1 MLWLSWTTAGPS
13 LLLLCVILAWWYTE
27 PKTAQ
32 LNSIVLVGCF
42 FFFGAVNP
50 ELARAIPVNVFQYC
64 ASTLLLLQLDS
75 FLAGFVASNA
85 RMLFTG
91 AAVVWLLRRASQ
103 TLWKPVPELIGILG
117 LEVPDS
123 PDVSLTG
130 IAADKA
136 TLTWTRAQP
145 SRPVQKFLIQV
156 NGVNVGEIASN
167 QDNFIIVSGL
177 KPDHFYNVRVIAV
190 GANNFQAGS
199 RVIRLRTFARDGR
212 PQLGN
217 ARLPSNFTPDEQG
230 LSSQTEVVDENGAP
244 RSPVPAV
251 ETAAVSEAP
260 PQVVTREAN
269 PSSVPGMRR
278 NTVGRRHSPSVA
290 AMDQPP
296 PPPPPEA
303 EVAEP
308 TDAQMDVLGEK
319 YKALLR
325 ETEDLTE
332 MMAKEEEDH
341 RQTLSEME
349 AEKQEKKKEQKKK
362 EEHTERLRREQG
374 TTERLMRN
382 ALQRKSQKEK
392 LLKEKQTERT
402 KLGERVA
409 HFEKGIEEMRKDQ
422 ESFAKEKEKMEEEKN
437 GQEDCFRGEVMIL
450 STECSNMEAELK
462 ERRAQVKELEDARKK
477 LPGGEDD
484 AEWREQDA
492 EARRE
497 WNRRERELHATLD
510 YENKRTRQLD
520 ESTLGISTQ
529 LQQMQQLQ
537 QREFFAQSNPSA
549 VEFGDGLSSQMK
561 RRSRNGNSMS
571 GVAVGPSPA
580 MNAVYPVSE
589 VTGAPVPGFSASRLS
604 GPPGF
609 AHIPFMTL
617 PADAPAELGMSRED
631 AIRALAGDAPLSPTA
646 KALLPSHIF
655 MDMDD
660 DDPSPDQSPFV
671 PPRRLGSPVNDPQSP
686 GSNSNKSM
694 SMLSSPRGS
703 THNLPFPQ
711 HGEPGD
717 RRPLR
722 SARDLGAPL
731 SSPPLPAAQPE
742 GKGSSLASL
751 LEFQRSRGSKPSE
764 MEGPA
769 LGSLKPG
776 QSQSF
781 PRQSDEPE
789 SLVNKRKL
797 SLSSWNGM
805 FNRNSAG
812 PELLQDARIPPTST
826 SNTGRFSARSIFPF
840 GGSRATSGVFHERD
854 PSSPRPA
861 STASSDLPRPSTEGT
876 SGIWG
881 PHPADMHVI
890 VGKTWPWSPPEHG
903 WSRNPSRRPSIHGSP
918 SVLKTTLASADDE
931 ILDEEALMKHGALPS
946 QVGVIGSR
954 PPGTKTSLKTLNPA
968 APTFMTTL
976 LFKSSKDKSK
986 DGKGKDKDKGK
997 TNESSMSLVGET
1009 SPSDSRVSRDGM
1021 SVHTETSV
1029 SESRESLTLDTSLS
1043 NTLPDGGLGSATPG
1057 SFKESVHPDNVVKKL
1072 FRKSSS
1078 SKFSFTSRLSKKGPG
1093 SVSANSDTHGRSSIG
1108 DLDDAGLSATS
1119 GLSPDNFGGHA
1130 FGGGGG
1136 GGGGDSSP
1144 SAAAMLGRGADSV
1157 TSSPSLGPSKFAG
1170 SSRDKE
1176 GSSSSSSGAAK
1187 DRPESRM
1194 SSSHRWFSMKKK
1206 GKEKESLEIDRAS
1219 VADSDAATPVT
1230 ERTSRDI

>member
-13 LLLLCVILAWWYTE
+13 LLLLCAIVAWWFTE

-32 LNSIVLVGCF
+32 LNFIVLVGCF
-42 FFFGAVNP
+42 FFFWAVDP
-50 ELARAIPVNVFQYC
+50 QLARDVPVNAFHYC
-64 ASTLLLLQLDS
+64 AGTLRLLKVDS

-251 ETAAVSEAP
+251 ETAAVSEAA
-260 PQVVTREAN
+260 PQASTREVN

-290 AMDQPP
+290 TMDQPP
-296 PPPPPEA
+296 PLPPPPPEA
-303 EVAEP
+303 EAAEP
-308 TDAQMDVLGEK
+308 TDAQMDLLGEK

-325 ETEDLTE
+325 ETEELAE
-332 MMAKEEEDH
+332 MMAREEEDH

-362 EEHTERLRREQG
+362 EEHTEKLRREQG

-392 LLKEKQTERT
+392 LLKEKQMERA
-402 KLGERVA
+402 KLAERVA
-409 HFEKGIEEMRKDQ
+409 NFEKGIEEMRRDQ
-422 ESFAKEKEKMEEEKN
+422 ASFAKEKEKLQAEKKS
-437 GQEDCFRGEVMIL
+437 QENSFRSEVRAL

-497 WNRRERELHATLD
+497 WSRRERELHATLD

-537 QREFFAQSNPSA
+537 QREFFAQSNSSA

-561 RRSRNGNSMS
+561 RRSRTGNSMS
-571 GVAVGPSPA
+571 GVAVDP
-580 MNAVYPVSE
+580 
-589 VTGAPVPGFSASRLS
+589 
-604 GPPGF
+604 
-609 AHIPFMTL
+609 
-617 PADAPAELGMSRED
+617 GMSRED
-631 AIRALAGDAPLSPTA
+631 AIRALTGDAPLSPTA

-655 MDMDD
+655 LDMDE
-660 DDPSPDQSPFV
+660 DDPSPDESPFV
-671 PPRRLGSPVNDPQSP
+671 PPRRLGSPANDPQSP
-686 GSNSNKSM
+686 GSTSNKSM

-711 HGEPGD
+711 YGEPGD
-717 RRPLR
+717 RRSLI
-722 SARDLGAPL
+722 SARDLGPPPL
-731 SSPPLPAAQPE
+731 SSPPLPIAQPE

-751 LEFQRSRGSKPSE
+751 LKFQRSRGSKPPE

-789 SLVNKRKL
+789 NLANRRKL

-805 FNRNSAG
+805 FNRNSTG
-812 PELLQDARIPPTST
+812 PEVQPDPRIPPAASTTS
-826 SNTGRFSARSIFPF
+826 RFSARNIFPF
-840 GGSRATSGVFHERD
+840 GGSRAPSGVFQERD

-861 STASSDLPRPSTEGT
+861 SIASSDLPRPSTEGT

-881 PHPADMHVI
+881 PLPADMHVI
-890 VGKTWPWSPPEHG
+890 AGKTWPWSPPEHG

-931 ILDEEALMKHGALPS
+931 ILDEEALLRHGALPS

-954 PPGTKTSLKTLNPA
+954 PPGANKSLKTLNPA
-968 APTFMTTL
+968 APTFMTNL

-986 DGKGKDKDKGK
+986 EGKGKDKDKGK
-997 TNESSMSLVGET
+997 TNETSTPQTGET
-1009 SPSDSRVSRDGM
+1009 SPADPRISRDGI

-1043 NTLPDGGLGSATPG
+1043 NTLLDGPLGSSTPG
-1057 SFKESVHPDNVVKKL
+1057 SSKDGGHPDNVVKKL

-1078 SKFSFTSRLSKKGPG
+1078 SKFSFTSRLGKKGPS
-1093 SVSANSDTHGRSSIG
+1093 SVSANSDTHGRSSMG
-1108 DLDDAGLSATS
+1108 DLDDAGLPVTS
-1119 GLSPDNFGGHA
+1119 GLSPDYHGHGFGGS
-1130 FGGGGG
+1130 
-1136 GGGGDSSP
+1136 GGGDSSP
-1144 SAAAMLGRGADSV
+1144 SAAAAMFGRGVDSV
-1157 TSSPSLGPSKFAG
+1157 TSSPSLGPSKFG
-1170 SSRDKE
+1170 GGNNSSSNNGKDKDNNST
-1176 GSSSSSSGAAK
+1176 SSSSAK

-1206 GKEKESLEIDRAS
+1206 GKEKESLELDRAS
-1219 VADSDAATPVT
+1219 VADSDGPPATSMPVT
-1230 ERTSRDI
+1230 ERTSRDF

>member
-1 MLWLSWTTAGPS
+1 MCAI
-13 LLLLCVILAWWYTE
+13 VAWWFTE

-32 LNSIVLVGCF
+32 LNFIVLVGCF
-42 FFFGAVNP
+42 FFFWAVDP
-50 ELARAIPVNVFQYC
+50 QLARDVPVNVFHYC
-64 ASTLLLLQLDS
+64 ASTLRLFKVDS

-244 RSPVPAV
+244 RSPLPAV
-251 ETAAVSEAP
+251 ETAAVSEAA
-260 PQVVTREAN
+260 PQAGPREAN
-269 PSSVPGMRR
+269 PSSAPGMRR

-290 AMDQPP
+290 TMDQPP

-303 EVAEP
+303 EAAEP
-308 TDAQMDVLGEK
+308 TDAQMDVLGER

-325 ETEDLTE
+325 ETEELAE
-332 MMAKEEEDH
+332 MMAREEEDH

-362 EEHTERLRREQG
+362 EEHTEKLRREQG

-392 LLKEKQTERT
+392 LLKEKQTERA
-402 KLGERVA
+402 KLAERVA
-409 HFEKGIEEMRKDQ
+409 QFEKGIEEMRRDQ
-422 ESFAKEKEKMEEEKN
+422 ASFAKEKEKLQAEKKS
-437 GQEDCFRGEVMIL
+437 QENSFRNEVRAL
-450 STECSNMEAELK
+450 SAECSNMEAELK

-497 WNRRERELHATLD
+497 WSRRERELHATLD

-537 QREFFAQSNPSA
+537 QREFFAQSNSPA

-561 RRSRNGNSMS
+561 RRSRTGNSMS
-571 GVAVGPSPA
+571 AVAVGPSPA
-580 MNAVYPVSE
+580 LNAAYPVSE
-589 VTGAPVPGFSASRLS
+589 VTGAAVPGFSAARLS
-604 GPPGF
+604 GPPGL
-609 AHIPFMTL
+609 APIPFMTL
-617 PADAPAELGMSRED
+617 PADASAEPGMSRED
-631 AIRALAGDAPLSPTA
+631 AIRALTGDAPLSPTA

-655 MDMDD
+655 LDMDE
-660 DDPSPDQSPFV
+660 DDPSPDDSPFV
-671 PPRRLGSPVNDPQSP
+671 PPRRLGSPANDPQSP
-686 GSNSNKSM
+686 GSTSNKSM

-711 HGEPGD
+711 YGEPGD
-717 RRPLR
+717 RRSLI
-722 SARDLGAPL
+722 SARDLGPPL
-731 SSPPLPAAQPE
+731 SSPPLPIAQPE

-751 LEFQRSRGSKPSE
+751 LKFQRSRGSKPPE

-789 SLVNKRKL
+789 SLANRRKL

-805 FNRNSAG
+805 FNRNSTG
-812 PELLQDARIPPTST
+812 PEVQPDPRIPPAASTTS
-826 SNTGRFSARSIFPF
+826 RFSARNIFPF
-840 GGSRATSGVFHERD
+840 GGSRATSGVFQERD

-861 STASSDLPRPSTEGT
+861 SIASSDLPPPSTEGT

-881 PHPADMHVI
+881 PLPVDMHVI
-890 VGKTWPWSPPEHG
+890 AGKTWPWSPPEHG

-931 ILDEEALMKHGALPS
+931 ILDEEALLRHGALPS

-954 PPGTKTSLKTLNPA
+954 PPGANKSLKTLNPA
-968 APTFMTTL
+968 APTFMTNL

-986 DGKGKDKDKGK
+986 EGKGKDKDKGK
-997 TNESSMSLVGET
+997 TNESFTSQAGET
-1009 SPSDSRVSRDGM
+1009 SPAESRISRDGI

-1029 SESRESLTLDTSLS
+1029 SEPRESLTLDTSLS
-1043 NTLPDGGLGSATPG
+1043 STLLDGPLGSATPG
-1057 SFKESVHPDNVVKKL
+1057 SSKDGGHPDNVVKKL

-1078 SKFSFTSRLSKKGPG
+1078 SKFSLTSRLGKKGPG

-1108 DLDDAGLSATS
+1108 DLDDAGLPVTS
-1119 GLSPDNFGGHA
+1119 GLSLDSFGHGYNGHA
-1130 FGGGGG
+1130 L

-1144 SAAAMLGRGADSV
+1144 SAAAMFGRGVDSV
-1157 TSSPSLGPSKFAG
+1157 TSSPSLGPSKFG
-1170 SSRDKE
+1170 GNSNGKDKDNSN
-1176 GSSSSSSGAAK
+1176 SSSSSAK

-1206 GKEKESLEIDRAS
+1206 GKEKESLELDRAS
-1219 VADSDAATPVT
+1219 VADSDGPPSASMPVT
-1230 ERTSRDI
+1230 ERTSRDL